1 MLDKQTA
8 HKNIVLALRLGLF
21 ALVLFAATLLI
32 GVLVRYG

>member
-8 HKNIVLALRLGLF
+8 TRNIVLALRLGVF
-21 ALVLFAATLLI
+21 ALLLFAATLLI

>member
-8 HKNIVLALRLGLF
+8 HRNIVLGLKLMLF
-21 ALVLFAATLLI
+21 ALLLFAATLVI